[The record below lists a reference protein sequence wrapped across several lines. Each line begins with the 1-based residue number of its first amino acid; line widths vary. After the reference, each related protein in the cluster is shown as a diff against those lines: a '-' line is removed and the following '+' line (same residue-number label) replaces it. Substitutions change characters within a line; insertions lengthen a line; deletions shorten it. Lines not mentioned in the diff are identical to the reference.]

1 MLDYIIQHHSN
12 QIFPT
17 SFIDTDAPLLQFS
30 SSLQA
35 SYLYQLT
42 PDQALQAVHN
52 SKMGHHGIHRTYN
65 LLNKHFPGHK
75 IPLKLI
81 TDYIHACPACQKHR
95 LQHVPLPP
103 INRVLPHAHQRS
115 TLGID
120 LLTVTPESDGHKHLV
135 VIYNLFTKFVTL
147 YPTKDKTAESLA
159 QCLMRH
165 FATYGLV
172 DSLASD
178 PGSDLTSQIIAHLN
192 EYLGIRH
199 TISLVDRHES
209 NGVERINKEILRHL
223 RTMLHDTRLLTKWSD
238 PVTLSLVQLII
249 NEQPNPSLGNLSPL
263 AATFGTS
270 DATYFKLPENH
281 QTSSSATNYCT
292 FVQNLDQHLAEIRSI
307 YKDAQSQL
315 AQERLAVT
323 PPENQN
329 VYLPGDFVLY
339 KIPHRPAKL
348 TAQFLGPYEVLD
360 QHKNDVTCKHLATHT
375 TKIFHTD
382 HIHIFIGTKEDAM
395 EAALR
400 DFDQHVIHR
409 IITFKGDPYKRT
421 TTSFQVEFADGDIL
435 WKQYDKDLADTIQFE
450 DFCRSH
456 RFLWPL
462 LLTQDQANLR
472 NREIIYSPITYN
484 NNDTIYVNLYA
495 WTATN
500 YHANTLP
507 DKYTTSYY
515 VQALCS
521 HKKTNT
527 REPKIRLTFPVFNTH
542 FEVNNSFIFSYCSSH
557 LPPNAQLIT
566 PELFLQHP
574 KLP

>member
-1 MLDYIIQHHSN
+1 M
-12 QIFPT
+12 
-17 SFIDTDAPLLQFS
+17 
-30 SSLQA
+30 
-35 SYLYQLT
+35 
-42 PDQALQAVHN
+42 
-52 SKMGHHGIHRTYN
+52 
-65 LLNKHFPGHK
+65 
-75 IPLKLI
+75 
-81 TDYIHACPACQKHR
+81 
-95 LQHVPLPP
+95 PLPP
-103 INRVLPHAHQRS
+103 INRVLPHEHQRS

-120 LLTVTPESDGHKHLV
+120 LLTVTPESDGHKYLV

-147 YPTKDKTAESLA
+147 YPTRDKTAESLA

-292 FVQNLDQHLAEIRSI
+292 FVQNLDQNLAEIRSI

-329 VYLPGDFVLY
+329 VYSPGDFVLY

-382 HIHIFIGTKEDAM
+382 HIHIFIGTKEAAM

-409 IITFKGDPYKRT
+409 IIAFTGDPYKRT

-435 WKQYDKDLADTIQFE
+435 WKPYDKDLADTIQFE

-521 HKKTNT
+521 HKKTTT

-542 FEVNNSFIFSYCSSH
+542 FEVNNSFIYSYCSPQ